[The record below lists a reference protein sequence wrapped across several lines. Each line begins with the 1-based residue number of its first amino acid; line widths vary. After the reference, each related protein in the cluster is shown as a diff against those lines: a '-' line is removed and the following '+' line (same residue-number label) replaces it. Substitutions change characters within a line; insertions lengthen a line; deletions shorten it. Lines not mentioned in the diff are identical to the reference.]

1 MPVNTAKNH
10 YLGKEGCKRM
20 NCAQSVISAFK
31 EKFDLS
37 EETIELFRPYGT
49 GRAPDGLCGAFY
61 AAKYILEKN
70 DAEVKASELEN
81 YFLEQAGAVKCH
93 EIRVGKKLSCIGCVE
108 KSSEFLEKYSGEVI

>member
-1 MPVNTAKNH
+1 MSICLSILYKF
-10 YLGKEGCKRM
+10 
-20 NCAQSVISAFK
+20 FK

-37 EETIELFRPYGT
+37 EETIKLFRPYGA

-70 DAEVKASELEN
+70 EAEVKASELEN

-93 EIRVGKKLSCIGCVE
+93 EIRVGKKLSCSNKNC
-108 KSSEFLEKYSGEVI
+108 SSFCC